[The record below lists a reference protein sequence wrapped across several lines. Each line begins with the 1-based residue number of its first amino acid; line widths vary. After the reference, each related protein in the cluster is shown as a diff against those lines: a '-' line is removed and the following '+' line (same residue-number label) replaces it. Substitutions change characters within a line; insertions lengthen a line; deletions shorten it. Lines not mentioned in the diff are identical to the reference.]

1 MDLYSNH
8 FLVHMVYLFWS
19 IWCIYFSEDNKAV
32 VNFSGV
38 ELCLRFEMSECFGW
52 TLTSSSWDPIEAYV
66 R

>member
-38 ELCLRFEMSECFGW
+38 ELCLGKEGQPMLEKAG
-52 TLTSSSWDPIEAYV
+52 
-66 R
+66 